1 MVYVLHNYV
10 HRLFILLLCCLLAGE
25 MGKKILISFV
35 SNALKVSILLCKMW
49 KPVNK
54 LGPLTSVA
62 FVSIKKGQTE
72 VGSRK
77 GITEASPTPTI
88 FVERLHFLSNVEQKI
103 SKVMFCRA
111 NSNNFYHVSS
121 ISTALDK

>member
-1 MVYVLHNYV
+1 MVYVLRNYV
-10 HRLFILLLCCLLAGE
+10 LRLLFFSYVVYQLVKWENSNFLCFQCTERVHFLVQVVE
-25 MGKKILISFV
+25 
-35 SNALKVSILLCKMW
+35 
-49 KPVNK
+49 PVNK

-77 GITEASPTPTI
+77 GITEASPTPAI

-111 NSNNFYHVSS
+111 NSNNFYHVTS